1 MECCRHLGLALPE
14 VDGESSL
21 ISTELER
28 HRDRTERWFIRR
40 GLPHLI
46 DHYSVREDV
55 LTRMF
60 PFLAFVV
67 FLELFLAF
75 GDRWEGWGQAAVFV
89 GCVALGVVAFA
100 LINRV
105 RGRRLVQLPDRVGV
119 LEIVLYLVLP
129 VVPTAVGSQN
139 AVAENVFVVVVLN
152 VLILLVAFVVTSWGL
167 LPMIRW
173 SIGQLRAQIGDIANL
188 TMKSL
193 PILLIFSAFIFLNAE
208 MWQVANDFT
217 LPYFAAVVVLVVF
230 IGSGFVMLSVR
241 RLTVDLARF
250 ERWSDVRRRSADT
263 PVDQMVPSDEDP
275 APDAPRLHRRAEYN
289 VAMLL
294 FASQAIQILL
304 VALVIT
310 VFYMLFGLLTV
321 REDTLLQWTT
331 ATELTS
337 SVDWASRWSVLG
349 SEMVFTRQ
357 LVLVSAFIGLMSGLQ
372 FAVQIVTD
380 AAYREEFAEDMTSE
394 IRQALAVRAVYYRRL
409 VPDGP
414 L

>member
-1 MECCRHLGLALPE
+1 MERCSHLGLALPE

-263 PVDQMVPSDEDP
+263 PVDLMVPSDEDP

-289 VAMLL
+289 VALLL

-310 VFYMLFGLLTV
+310 VFYVLFGLLTV

-337 SVDWASRWSVLG
+337 SVDWASRWSFLG

>member
-55 LTRMF
+55 LTRMV

-100 LINRV
+100 LINRI

-139 AVAENVFVVVVLN
+139 AVAENVIVVVVLN